1 MEWQPEEVCQGTLL
15 DPETRAKEV
24 GIELLPEKEAYADMS
39 KKLLGGWTMLNE
51 HCPISGFPLLRKD
64 DVTWSV
70 RCNMVRPPTGASR
83 SAVLDALRSLQEV
96 KSADDTKKP
105 TKQIKMPAPTPV
117 RQRPRARTKPSANPA
132 LALGR
137 RPRQQSAARPQS
149 HPQRP

>member
-70 RCNMVRPPTGASR
+70 RCNMVRPPLVFRGAPCLMR
-83 SAVLDALRSLQEV
+83 HALC
-96 KSADDTKKP
+96 
-105 TKQIKMPAPTPV
+105 
-117 RQRPRARTKPSANPA
+117 
-132 LALGR
+132 R
-137 RPRQQSAARPQS
+137 R
-149 HPQRP
+149 

>member
-70 RCNMVRPPTGASR
+70 RCNMVRPSR
-83 SAVLDALRSLQEV
+83 WRFAERRLMRYALC
-96 KSADDTKKP
+96 
-105 TKQIKMPAPTPV
+105 
-117 RQRPRARTKPSANPA
+117 
-132 LALGR
+132 R
-137 RPRQQSAARPQS
+137 R
-149 HPQRP
+149 

>member
-70 RCNMVRPPTGASR
+70 RCNMVRPSLAFRGAP
-83 SAVLDALRSLQEV
+83 LDALRSLQEV

-105 TKQIKMPAPTPV
+105 TKQIKMPAPAPV
-117 RQRPRARTKPSANPA
+117 RHRPRAPTRSSANPT

-137 RPRQQSAARPQS
+137 HPRQQSAARPQS